1 MEPQAE
7 SSSSRTPPRLIGQ
20 TLSSLVVS
28 TGLLAIGGIAS
39 IILFRF
45 VAKKTNRWLAL
56 SGAAEP
62 AGTRGTGKA
71 KSFLSSSSSSL
82 KSSVLTAHSA
92 TMEEPRQHLGP
103 QNAVAPAHVSEPTSF
118 ANFQRVATTHLSL
131 DLNVD
136 FSGKVILGSVN
147 FTLFKREEN
156 VDELILDTRDLVI
169 HQCYVKGSGGHESF
183 APAEYTLADPP
194 HPIFGSALRVRLQKN
209 TTHVKVDF
217 ETTDKSSAL
226 QWLNPSQTAGKRH
239 PYLFT
244 QSQAIHARSF
254 FPCQDAPGVKSTY
267 DAKVTVPAP
276 LVALMSAVSTGSSKH
291 GPNSVYH
298 FKQAVPMPSYL
309 VALAVGDLESRD
321 IGPRSRVWSEPS
333 MVELAHYEFEDTEK
347 FLSTAEQLA
356 GEYVWGRYDLL
367 VLPPSFP
374 YGGMENPCLVFLTP
388 TLLAGDRSLVN
399 VVAHEIAH
407 SWFGN
412 LVTNATWEDFWMNEG
427 FTVFAERRI
436 IAKLYGEA
444 RAGLKAVL
452 GKRHWKEDV
461 DRYGE
466 NHPFT
471 RLHIDMRSSD
481 VDPDD
486 SFSSVPYEK
495 GCAFLEHIER
505 LVGGPAVFEQFLK
518 EYVQRFRFGFV
529 DVASFQTLMKERFPD
544 VVIDYETW
552 VYGTGI
558 PKDEGSN
565 TDNVLVN
572 LAERVAQVWVETGKM
587 PPEAAGAS
595 SSWSSDQLT
604 VMLEKFVEIQLSRAI
619 PDAVIRSVDEVF
631 AFSDSRNSEIRFKW
645 NTLCLRM
652 PKPSQA
658 CLEDT
663 VEFLTEQGRMKF
675 VRPLYRDLYK
685 ADKQLALDTFRKNRD
700 NYHSIAQK
708 MIARDLNIS

>member
-1 MEPQAE
+1 MEP
-7 SSSSRTPPRLIGQ
+7 
-20 TLSSLVVS
+20 
-28 TGLLAIGGIAS
+28 
-39 IILFRF
+39 
-45 VAKKTNRWLAL
+45 K
-56 SGAAEP
+56 
-62 AGTRGTGKA
+62 
-71 KSFLSSSSSSL
+71 
-82 KSSVLTAHSA
+82 
-92 TMEEPRQHLGP
+92 QHPGP
-103 QNAVAPAHVSEPTSF
+103 QQVVAPSHVTEPTSRS
-118 ANFQRVATTHLSL
+118 NFQKIATTHLSF

-136 FSGKVILGSVN
+136 FHSKVVSGTVSFAL
-147 FTLFKREEN
+147 LRRDEY

-169 HQCYVKGSGGHESF
+169 HECWCKTSGFDSF
-183 APAEYTLADPP
+183 TPTEHSLSEPP
-194 HPIFGSALRVRLQKN
+194 HPIFGSALKIRLKKN
-209 TTHVKVDF
+209 ATQVKVRF

-254 FPCQDAPGVKSTY
+254 FPCQDAPGVKATY
-267 DAKVTVPAP
+267 DAKITVPAP
-276 LVALMSAVSTGSSKH
+276 LVALMSAVSTGSSK
-291 GPNSVYH
+291 NAEQATYH
-298 FKQAVPMPSYL
+298 FRQQVPMPSYL
-309 VALAVGDLESRD
+309 VALAVGDLESREL
-321 IGPRSRVWSEPS
+321 GPRSRVWSEPS
-333 MVELAHYEFEDTEK
+333 MVELAHYEFVDTEK

-356 GEYVWGRYDLL
+356 GDYVWGRYDLL

-407 SWFGN
+407 AWFGN

-436 IAKLYGEA
+436 IAKLFGEN

-461 DRYGE
+461 DRYGA

-471 RLHIDMRSSD
+471 KLHVDMRGSD

-505 LVGGPAVFEQFLK
+505 LVGGPTRFEKFLK
-518 EYVQRFRFGFV
+518 EYVQKFRFGFV
-529 DVASFQTLMKERFPD
+529 DVASFREFVEAKFPD
-544 VVIDYETW
+544 LRIDWDTW

-558 PKDEGSN
+558 PPEDAPAV
-565 TDNVLVN
+565 DNVLVA
-572 LAERVAQVWVETGKM
+572 LAERVADVWCATGTT

-595 SSWSSDQLT
+595 TSWSSDQLT
-604 VMLEKFVEIQLSRAI
+604 VMLEKFVDIQASKALSETILRDV
-619 PDAVIRSVDEVF
+619 DACF
-631 AFSDSRNSEIRFKW
+631 GFSDSRNSEIRFKW

-652 PKPSQA
+652 PNPTQS
-658 CLEDT
+658 CYEDT
-663 VEFLTEQGRMKF
+663 VDFLGEQGRMKF
-675 VRPLYRDLYK
+675 VRPLYRDLFK
-685 ADKQLALDTFRKNRD
+685 ANKQLALDTFAKNKD

-708 MIARDLNIS
+708 MIARDLAL